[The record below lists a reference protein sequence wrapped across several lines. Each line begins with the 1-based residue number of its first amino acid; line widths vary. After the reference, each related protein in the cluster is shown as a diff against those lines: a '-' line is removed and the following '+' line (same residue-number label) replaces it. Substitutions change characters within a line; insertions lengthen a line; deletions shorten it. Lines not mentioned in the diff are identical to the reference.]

1 MAVTEIQ
8 SDGSISLV
16 QTFRK
21 AHVGFITCER
31 TGKGVAGWWN
41 EGKHVIGNNTM
52 VWLGGEAQ
60 IMPLQSQHFMQLV
73 VEDAGSRL
81 KGVIV

>member
-8 SDGSISLV
+8 SDGSIMLV
-16 QTFRK
+16 QTFHK
-21 AHVGFITCER
+21 AHVGFITCESR
-31 TGKGVAGWWN
+31 GKGVAGWWN
-41 EGKHVIGNNTM
+41 EDKHVIDNNTM

-81 KGVIV
+81 KRVIV